1 MRRETRLSRIYFSD
15 KKITYDGSACHTHIG
30 AWEACT
36 LTVFKIKRER
46 NYMNTTSARVN
57 IPLNV

>member
-1 MRRETRLSRIYFSD
+1 M
-15 KKITYDGSACHTHIG
+15 
-30 AWEACT
+30 ACT

-57 IPLNV
+57 IPLNM